1 MGKHVIQ
8 IPSADGCIYVYD
20 VDRKTLRKICDI
32 EKLDDIPED
41 VKETLDAVNLHIAT
55 GEV

>member
-1 MGKHVIQ
+1 LGKHVIQ
-8 IPSADGCIYVYD
+8 IPSADGCAYVYD
-20 VDRKTLRKICDI
+20 VDRKTLRKICNI

-41 VKETLDAVNLHIAT
+41 VKETLDAVNLRIAT